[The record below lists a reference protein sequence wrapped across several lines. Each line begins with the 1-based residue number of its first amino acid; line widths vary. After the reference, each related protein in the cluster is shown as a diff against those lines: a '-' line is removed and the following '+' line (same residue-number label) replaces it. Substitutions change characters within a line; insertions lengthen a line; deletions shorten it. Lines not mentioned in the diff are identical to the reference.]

1 MGMTS
6 MIVFWGAVIA
16 FAVWAVKRFAGAPSE
31 NRASK
36 ILEERFA
43 KGEIDPGRIRFAA
56 TGARIPLTGR
66 LIGQLR
72 ERF

>member
-16 FAVWAVKRFAGAPSE
+16 FAVWAVKKFAGGPSE

-43 KGEIDPGRIRFAA
+43 KGEIDQAEFDSRRQVLASH
-56 TGARIPLTGR
+56 
-66 LIGQLR
+66 
-72 ERF
+72 

>member
-1 MGMTS
+1 MMWQWSGGWQWMGMTS

-16 FAVWAVKRFAGAPSE
+16 FAVWAVKRFAGGPSE

-43 KGEIDPGRIRFAA
+43 KGEIDQAEFDSRRQVLASH
-56 TGARIPLTGR
+56 
-66 LIGQLR
+66 
-72 ERF
+72 

>member
-16 FAVWAVKRFAGAPSE
+16 FAVWAVKRFAAAPSE

-43 KGEIDPGRIRFAA
+43 KGEIDQAEFDSRRQVLASH
-56 TGARIPLTGR
+56 
-66 LIGQLR
+66 
-72 ERF
+72 